1 MILRPEQCRAARAL
15 LSMTQANLAEAAE
28 AGSKTIA
35 DFERGA
41 KRELHAITLRA
52 LRQALE
58 SKGIDFL
65 DTEGKSPGVRLKK
78 RPKGMALNKAKRVI
92 TPLQCKAARAFLYI
106 SQTQLAEAAGLAL
119 MSVADFERGIDRDF
133 NEATLKAIHDALKK
147 AGIIFIDANGGGPG
161 VRSRE

>member
-65 DTEGKSPGVRLKK
+65 DTEGKSPE
-78 RPKGMALNKAKRVI
+78 
-92 TPLQCKAARAFLYI
+92 Y
-106 SQTQLAEAAGLAL
+106 
-119 MSVADFERGIDRDF
+119 D
-133 NEATLKAIHDALKK
+133 
-147 AGIIFIDANGGGPG
+147 
-161 VRSRE
+161 